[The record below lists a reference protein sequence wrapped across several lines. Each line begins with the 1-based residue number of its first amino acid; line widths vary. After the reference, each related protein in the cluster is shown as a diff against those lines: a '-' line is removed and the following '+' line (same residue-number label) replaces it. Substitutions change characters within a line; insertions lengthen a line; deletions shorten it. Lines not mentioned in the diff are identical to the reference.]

1 MEASLGLVGGTGGLP
16 ALMAREARRAGWRV
30 VAFAFAEP
38 GVLAEAVDRVVPC
51 RIGEVGPIF
60 DALTGER
67 IRHVVL
73 AGSLRKDGL
82 FHGMP
87 LDDTARV
94 LVDRSPD
101 WTDEGLLRTATAA
114 LAAMGIELLDQ
125 RRFLTPWL
133 AAAGHVAGPA
143 LGEPGRADVARGLAL
158 ARDLGRLGSTLGDLA
173 PAIVFNL
180 VGYGVDPEERSRPDE
195 RDATLLNAALPA
207 TLAEAL
213 DPVSTG
219 WTGRRVVHAGSVFE
233 YGRIGGDLAEH
244 SPPRPEGL
252 YGITKLAGT
261 QGLAAA
267 CRRCGIPGLT
277 ARLCQLYGPGEPP
290 GRLLPML
297 IAARTSG
304 QLETMSQGTQR
315 KDFTYV
321 EDVAE
326 GLLRLGATSGPPGEI
341 VNLATGRL
349 LSVRDFVLTAARLLP
364 LPIDLLRFDNPAPDN
379 ELVHEPISIARLR
392 ELTEWSPGTTIDE
405 GIRRTIAFGPD

>member
-1 MEASLGLVGGTGGLP
+1 MSAPEPLACYAGVRTVVLGASGFVG
-16 ALMAREARRAGWRV
+16 RWVARRLARAGADLHLLIR
-30 VAFAFAEP
+30 
-38 GVLAEAVDRVVPC
+38 DRQ
-51 RIGEVGPIF
+51 
-60 DALTGER
+60 
-67 IRHVVL
+67 
-73 AGSLRKDGL
+73 
-82 FHGMP
+82 
-87 LDDTARV
+87 
-94 LVDRSPD
+94 
-101 WTDEGLLRTATAA
+101 AA
-114 LAAMGIELLDQ
+114 LAIFERYEIE
-125 RRFLTPWL
+125 
-133 AAAGHVAGPA
+133 GA
-143 LGEPGRADVARGLAL
+143 LHQIDARA
-158 ARDLGRLGSTLGDLA
+158 LGRLGSTLGDLA